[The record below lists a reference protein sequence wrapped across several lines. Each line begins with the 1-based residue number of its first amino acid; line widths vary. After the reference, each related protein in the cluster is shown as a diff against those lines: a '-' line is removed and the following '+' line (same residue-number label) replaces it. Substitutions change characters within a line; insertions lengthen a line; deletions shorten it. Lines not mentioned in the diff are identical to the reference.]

1 MRMIPRASL
10 RWPRLRRPAI
20 APAIIAMLS
29 LAAVTFTAA
38 PASGQ
43 GMAAVPNGARTAS
56 NGPTTTDF
64 MVDGVHVVL
73 RQTTANDVVA
83 ANLYLLGGTRQLTPE
98 TQGIEAMLLIASE
111 RGTKKFSKEA
121 LRGLTARLG
130 SDIVIDPAVDWTMI
144 GSRGLRDSFDSTW
157 MVLADRVTAPRLDSA
172 EVERVREQI
181 LSDVSTRRDSPD
193 ALVEALADSVTW
205 QGHPYALQPLGTAE
219 SIAHITLADLRQYER
234 EQMNTSRMLLVIV
247 GNVDRA
253 KVEQLVHATIGKQP
267 RGSYRWT
274 PPPTLQTG
282 TPSLTVVARS
292 LPTNYILGY
301 YAGPPASSS
310 DYPALRVA
318 TAVLSGRL
326 FSEIRSRRNLTYAV
340 DAPFIERAASAGG
353 LYVTTT
359 APDTT
364 LALMRT
370 EVRRLQEDEIDPS
383 GLERLVQ
390 QFITEYFLNNETKAA
405 QADFIARAV
414 LYRGSA
420 LAADRFVDELRAVR
434 PEDVRRVA
442 RTYMRGVHFAYV
454 GDPAEAPRRAEAG
467 F

>member
-1 MRMIPRASL
+1 
-10 RWPRLRRPAI
+10 
-20 APAIIAMLS
+20 
-29 LAAVTFTAA
+29 LAATALALYALMLGAGTAGAQAA
-38 PASGQ
+38 PL
-43 GMAAVPNGARTAS
+43 PNGARGA
-56 NGPTTTDF
+56 NGRAAGPTTTDF
-64 MVDGVHVVL
+64 MVDGVHVIL
-73 RQTTANDVVA
+73 RQSTANDVVA
-83 ANLYLLGGTRQLTPE
+83 ANLYLLGGTRQLTPG

-111 RGTKKFSKEA
+111 RGTRKFSKEA
-121 LRGLTARLG
+121 LRALTARLG
-130 SDIVIDPAVDWTMI
+130 SDIVIDPGVDWTMI
-144 GSRGLRDSFDSTW
+144 GARSLRDSFDSTW
-157 MVLADRVTAPRLDSA
+157 VVLADRVTAPRLDST

-193 ALVEALADSVTW
+193 ALVSALADSATW
-205 QGHPYALQPLGTAE
+205 AGHPYALEPLGTTE
-219 SIAHITLADLRQYER
+219 SISHITLAQLRDYER
-234 EQMNTSRMLLVIV
+234 EQMTTSRMLLVVV

-253 KVEQLVHATIGKQP
+253 KVEQLVHATIGRQP
-267 RGSYRWT
+267 RGNYRWT
-274 PPPTLQTG
+274 PPPTLPTG
-282 TPSLTVVARS
+282 TPSLTVAARS
-292 LPTNYILGY
+292 LPTNYLLGY

-359 APDTT
+359 QPETT
-364 LALMRT
+364 LALMRA
-370 EVRRLQEDEIDPS
+370 EVKRLQEDEIDPS

-390 QFITEYFLNNETKAA
+390 QFITEYFLNNETNAA

-434 PEDVRRVA
+434 PEDVKRVA

>member
-1 MRMIPRASL
+1 MNRHMRMIGAAATFCASAL
-10 RWPRLRRPAI
+10 VAGKIAAQGASAPNGNQTANGRPA
-20 APAIIAMLS
+20 
-29 LAAVTFTAA
+29 
-38 PASGQ
+38 
-43 GMAAVPNGARTAS
+43 
-56 NGPTTTDF
+56 GPTTTDF

-111 RGTKKFSKEA
+111 RGTKKFSKDA
-121 LRGLTARLG
+121 LRALTARLG
-130 SDIVIDPAVDWTMI
+130 SDIVIDPGVDWTMI
-144 GSRGLRDSFDSTW
+144 GARSLRDSFDSTW
-157 MVLADRVTAPRLDSA
+157 VVLADRVTSPRLDSA

-181 LSDVSTRRDSPD
+181 LSEVSTRRDSPD
-193 ALVEALADSVTW
+193 ALVSALADSATW
-205 QGHPYALQPLGTAE
+205 QGHPYALEPLGTAE
-219 SIAHITLADLRQYER
+219 TISRITLAQLRNYER
-234 EQMNTSRMLLVIV
+234 DQMNTSRMLLVVV

-253 KVEQLVHATIGKQP
+253 KIEQLVHATIGKQP

-274 PPPTLQTG
+274 PPPTLPTG
-282 TPSLTVVARS
+282 TPSLTIAPRS
-292 LPTNYILGY
+292 LPTNYLLGY

-359 APDTT
+359 APETT

-370 EVRRLQEDEIDPS
+370 EVKRLQEDEIDPS

-390 QFITEYFLNNETKAA
+390 QFITEYFLNNETNAA

-434 PEDVRRVA
+434 PEDVKRVA

-454 GDPAEAPRRAEAG
+454 GDPAAAPRRAEAG

>member
-1 MRMIPRASL
+1 MTVLPGSRAGMPR
-10 RWPRLRRPAI
+10 PRRAVLAALI
-20 APAIIAMLS
+20 
-29 LAAVTFTAA
+29 LAAVAGAA
-38 PASGQ
+38 PVRGQ
-43 GMAAVPNGARTAS
+43 A
-56 NGPTTTDF
+56 NGPAAPNAAAARAKGSGSTTTDF

-111 RGTKKFSKEA
+111 RGTKRFSKEA
-121 LRGLTARLG
+121 LRALTARLG
-130 SDIVIDPAVDWTMI
+130 SDIVIDPAVDWSMI
-144 GSRGLRDSFDSTW
+144 GARSLRDSFDSTW

-193 ALVEALADSVTW
+193 ALVAALADSATW
-205 QGHPYALQPLGTAE
+205 QGHPYALQPLGTLE
-219 SIAHITLADLRQYER
+219 SLTRITLADLRKYER
-234 EQMNTSRMLLVIV
+234 EQMVTSRMLLVVV

-253 KVEQLVHATIGKQP
+253 KIEQLVHATIGKQP

-274 PPPTLQTG
+274 PPPTLPTG
-282 TPSLTVVARS
+282 MPSLTIAPRS
-292 LPTNYILGY
+292 LPTNYLLGY

-340 DAPFIERAASAGG
+340 DAPFVERAASAGG

-364 LALMRT
+364 LALMRA
-370 EVRRLQEDEIDPS
+370 EVKRLQEDEIDPS

-390 QFITEYFLNNETKAA
+390 QFITEYFLNNETNAA

-434 PEDVRRVA
+434 PEDVKRIA
-442 RTYMRGVHFAYV
+442 RTYMRGVRFAYV
-454 GDPAEAPRRAEAG
+454 GDPAQAPRRAEAG

>member
-1 MRMIPRASL
+1 MTVLGPRSGRASRL
-10 RWPRLRRPAI
+10 PRF
-20 APAIIAMLS
+20 
-29 LAAVTFTAA
+29 AAVVLCLASIAGGAPLAGQAGAGTA
-38 PASGQ
+38 
-43 GMAAVPNGARTAS
+43 PNGAAAKPAS
-56 NGPTTTDF
+56 STTTDF

-111 RGTKKFSKEA
+111 RGTKRFSKDA
-121 LRGLTARLG
+121 LRALTARLG
-130 SDIVIDPAVDWTMI
+130 SDIVIDPAVDWSMI
-144 GSRGLRDSFDSTW
+144 GARSLRDSFDSTW

-193 ALVEALADSVTW
+193 ALVAALADSVTW
-205 QGHPYALQPLGTAE
+205 QGHPYALEPLGTAE
-219 SIAHITLADLRQYER
+219 SISRITLADLRKYER
-234 EQMNTSRMLLVIV
+234 EQMVTSRMLLVVV

-253 KVEQLVHATIGKQP
+253 KIEQLVHATIGKQP

-274 PPPTLQTG
+274 PPPTLQPG
-282 TPSLTVVARS
+282 TPSLTVAARS
-292 LPTNYILGY
+292 LPTNYLLGY

-340 DAPFIERAASAGG
+340 DAPFVERAASAGG

-359 APDTT
+359 SPDTT
-364 LALMRT
+364 LALMRA
-370 EVRRLQEDEIDPS
+370 EVKRLQEDEIDPS

-390 QFITEYFLNNETKAA
+390 QFITEYFLNNETNAA

-434 PEDVRRVA
+434 PEDVKRIA

-454 GDPAEAPRRAEAG
+454 GDPAQAPRRAEAG

>member
-1 MRMIPRASL
+1 MSPRMHFLATAFALCASVL
-10 RWPRLRRPAI
+10 GAGS
-20 APAIIAMLS
+20 A
-29 LAAVTFTAA
+29 LAQAA
-38 PASGQ
+38 PP
-43 GMAAVPNGARTAS
+43 PNGARGA
-56 NGPTTTDF
+56 NGRAAGPTTTDF
-64 MVDGVHVVL
+64 MVDGVHVIL
-73 RQTTANDVVA
+73 RQSTANDVVA

-111 RGTKKFSKEA
+111 RGTRKFSKEA
-121 LRGLTARLG
+121 LRALTARLG
-130 SDIVIDPAVDWTMI
+130 SDIVIDPGVDWTMI
-144 GSRGLRDSFDSTW
+144 GARSLRDSFDSTW
-157 MVLADRVTAPRLDSA
+157 VVLADRVTAPRLDST

-193 ALVEALADSVTW
+193 ALVSALADSATW
-205 QGHPYALQPLGTAE
+205 QGHPYALEPLGTAE
-219 SIAHITLADLRQYER
+219 SISHITLAQLREYER
-234 EQMNTSRMLLVIV
+234 DQMTTSRMLLVVV

-267 RGSYRWT
+267 RGNYRWT
-274 PPPTLQTG
+274 PPPTLPTG
-282 TPSLTVVARS
+282 TPSLTVAARS
-292 LPTNYILGY
+292 LPTNYLLGY

-359 APDTT
+359 QPETT
-364 LALMRT
+364 LVLMRA
-370 EVRRLQEDEIDPS
+370 EVKRLQEDEIDPS

-390 QFITEYFLNNETKAA
+390 QFITEYFLNNETNAA

-434 PEDVRRVA
+434 PEDVKRVA

>member
-1 MRMIPRASL
+1 MSARF
-10 RWPRLRRPAI
+10 AI
-20 APAIIAMLS
+20 VACLTAMATVAPNAFAQ
-29 LAAVTFTAA
+29 AVAADGGAVTTTR
-38 PASGQ
+38 P
-43 GMAAVPNGARTAS
+43 
-56 NGPTTTDF
+56 GPTTTDF
-64 MVDGVHVVL
+64 LVDGVHVVL

-83 ANLYLLGGTRQLTPE
+83 ANLYLLGGSRQLTAE

-111 RGTKKFSKEA
+111 RGTKRFSKQA
-121 LRGLTARLG
+121 LRALTARLG
-130 SDIVIDPAVDWTMI
+130 SDIVINPGPDWTMI
-144 GSRGLRDSFDSTW
+144 GARSLRDSFDSTW

-181 LSDVSTRRDSPD
+181 LSDISTRRDSPD
-193 ALVEALADSVTW
+193 ALVEALADSATW
-205 QGHPYALQPLGTAE
+205 EGHPYALEPFGTTE
-219 SIAHITLADLRQYER
+219 SIRKITLAGLRNYQR
-234 EQMNTSRMLLVIV
+234 DQMNTSRMLLVVV
-247 GNVDRA
+247 GNIDRV
-253 KVEQLVHATIGKQP
+253 KIEQLIHTSIGKQP
-267 RGSYRWT
+267 RGNYRWT
-274 PPPTLQTG
+274 PPPTLATKA
-282 TPSLTVVARS
+282 PSLTIAARA
-292 LPTNYILGY
+292 LPTNYLLGY
-301 YAGPPASSS
+301 FAGPPASSS
-310 DYPALRVA
+310 DYPALRVT

-340 DAPFIERAASAGG
+340 NAPFIERAASAGG

-370 EVRRLQEDEIDPS
+370 EVRRLQQDEIDPS

-390 QFITEYFLNNETKAA
+390 QFITEYFLDNETSAA

-434 PEDVRRVA
+434 PEDVKRIA
-442 RTYMRGVHFAYV
+442 RTYMRGISFAYV
-454 GDPAEAPRRAEAG
+454 GDPAAAPRRAEAG

>member
-1 MRMIPRASL
+1 MTARAAMLDRRSSPFRAAAAAVLLVVLAVSGETARGQASL
-10 RWPRLRRPAI
+10 PNGTTPATRPA
-20 APAIIAMLS
+20 
-29 LAAVTFTAA
+29 
-38 PASGQ
+38 
-43 GMAAVPNGARTAS
+43 
-56 NGPTTTDF
+56 GPTTTDF

-111 RGTKKFSKEA
+111 RGTKRFSKEA
-121 LRGLTARLG
+121 LRALTARLG
-130 SDIVIDPAVDWTMI
+130 SDIVIDPAVDWSMI
-144 GSRGLRDSFDSTW
+144 GARSLRDSFDSTW
-157 MVLADRVTAPRLDSA
+157 VVLADRVTAPRLDSA

-193 ALVEALADSVTW
+193 ALVAALADSATW

-219 SIAHITLADLRQYER
+219 SLARITLADLRAYER
-234 EQMNTSRMLLVIV
+234 EQMVTSRMLLVVV

-253 KVEQLVHATIGKQP
+253 KIEQLVHATIGKQP

-274 PPPTLQTG
+274 PPPTLPTG
-282 TPSLTVVARS
+282 TPSLTIAPRS
-292 LPTNYILGY
+292 LPTNYLLGY

-318 TAVLSGRL
+318 SAVLSGRL

-340 DAPFIERAASAGG
+340 DAPFVERAASAGG

-364 LALMRT
+364 LALMRA
-370 EVRRLQEDEIDPS
+370 EVKRLQEDEIDPS

-390 QFITEYFLNNETKAA
+390 QFITEYFLNNETNAA

-434 PEDVRRVA
+434 PEDVMRIA

-454 GDPAEAPRRAEAG
+454 GNPAEAPRRAEAG

>member
-1 MRMIPRASL
+1 MFRFGAALCALALAATGAGAGAQAVSPPNGERGANG
-10 RWPRLRRPAI
+10 RPA
-20 APAIIAMLS
+20 
-29 LAAVTFTAA
+29 
-38 PASGQ
+38 
-43 GMAAVPNGARTAS
+43 
-56 NGPTTTDF
+56 GPTTTDF

-111 RGTKKFSKEA
+111 RGTRKFSKEA
-121 LRGLTARLG
+121 LRALTARLG
-130 SDIVIDPAVDWTMI
+130 SDIVIDPGVDWTMI
-144 GSRGLRDSFDSTW
+144 GARSLRDSFDSTW

-193 ALVEALADSVTW
+193 ALVSALADSATW
-205 QGHPYALQPLGTAE
+205 QGHPYALEPLGTAA
-219 SIAHITLADLRQYER
+219 SIAGITLAQLRGYQR
-234 EQMNTSRMLLVIV
+234 DQMNTSRMLLIVV

-253 KVEQLVHATIGKQP
+253 KIEQLVHATIGKQP

-274 PPPTLQTG
+274 PPPPLPTG
-282 TPSLTVVARS
+282 TPSLTIAARS
-292 LPTNYILGY
+292 LPTNYLLGY
-301 YAGPPASSS
+301 YAGPPASSA

-364 LALMRT
+364 LALMRA
-370 EVRRLQEDEIDPS
+370 EVKRLQEDEIDPS

-390 QFITEYFLNNETKAA
+390 QFITEYFLNNETNAA

-434 PEDVRRVA
+434 PEDVKRVA
-442 RTYMRGVHFAYV
+442 RTYMRGVRFAYV

>member
-1 MRMIPRASL
+1 
-10 RWPRLRRPAI
+10 
-20 APAIIAMLS
+20 
-29 LAAVTFTAA
+29 LAATALALYALMLGAGTAGAQAA
-38 PASGQ
+38 PL
-43 GMAAVPNGARTAS
+43 PNGARGA
-56 NGPTTTDF
+56 NGRAAGPTTTDF
-64 MVDGVHVVL
+64 MVDGVHVIL
-73 RQTTANDVVA
+73 RQSTANDVVA
-83 ANLYLLGGTRQLTPE
+83 ANLYLLGGTRQLTPG
-98 TQGIEAMLLIASE
+98 TQGIEARLLIASE
-111 RGTKKFSKEA
+111 RGTRKFSKEA
-121 LRGLTARLG
+121 LRALTARLG
-130 SDIVIDPAVDWTMI
+130 SDIVIDPGVDWTMI
-144 GSRGLRDSFDSTW
+144 GARSLRDSFDSTW
-157 MVLADRVTAPRLDSA
+157 VVLADRVTAPRLDST

-193 ALVEALADSVTW
+193 ALVAALADSATW
-205 QGHPYALQPLGTAE
+205 TGHPYALEPLGTTE
-219 SIAHITLADLRQYER
+219 SISHITLAQLRDYER
-234 EQMNTSRMLLVIV
+234 EQMTTSRMLLVVV

-253 KVEQLVHATIGKQP
+253 KVEQLVHATIGRQP
-267 RGSYRWT
+267 RGNYRWT
-274 PPPTLQTG
+274 PPPTLPTG
-282 TPSLTVVARS
+282 TPSLTVAARS
-292 LPTNYILGY
+292 LPTNYLLGY

-359 APDTT
+359 QPETT
-364 LALMRT
+364 LALMRA
-370 EVRRLQEDEIDPS
+370 EVKRLQEDEIDPS

-390 QFITEYFLNNETKAA
+390 QFITEYFLNNETNAA

-434 PEDVRRVA
+434 PEDVKRVA

>member
-1 MRMIPRASL
+1 MSRRAKSEAASAVL
-10 RWPRLRRPAI
+10 CIGLLAVASVARAQ
-20 APAIIAMLS
+20 
-29 LAAVTFTAA
+29 AAVAAPNA
-38 PASGQ
+38 PASMRPRAG
-43 GMAAVPNGARTAS
+43 GA
-56 NGPTTTDF
+56 TTTDF

-83 ANLYLLGGTRQLTPE
+83 ANLYLLGGTRQLTRE
-98 TQGIEAMLLIASE
+98 TQGIEAMLLITSE
-111 RGTKKFSKEA
+111 RGTKRFSKEA

-130 SDIVIDPAVDWTMI
+130 SDIVIDPSVDWTMI
-144 GSRGLRDSFDSTW
+144 GARSLRDSFDSTW
-157 MVLADRVTAPRLDSA
+157 MVLADRVTAPRLDSSD
-172 EVERVREQI
+172 VERVREQI
-181 LSDVSTRRDSPD
+181 LSDISTRRDSPD
-193 ALVEALADSVTW
+193 ALVAALADSATW
-205 QGHPYALQPLGTAE
+205 EGHPYSFEPLGTVE
-219 SIAHITLADLRQYER
+219 SIARISVAELRAYQR
-234 EQMNTSRMLLVIV
+234 DQMNTSRMLLVVV

-253 KVEQLVHATIGKQP
+253 KIEGLIHTTIGKQP
-267 RGSYRWT
+267 RGNYKWT
-274 PPPTLQTG
+274 APPTLPTR
-282 TPSLTVVARS
+282 TPSLAIVART
-292 LPTNYILGY
+292 LPTNYLLGY

-310 DYPALRVA
+310 DYPALRVT

-340 DAPFIERAASAGG
+340 DAPFVERAASAGG

-359 APDTT
+359 APETT

-370 EVRRLQEDEIDPS
+370 EVKRLQEDEIDPS

-390 QFITEYFLNNETKAA
+390 QFITEYFLNNETSAA

-420 LAADRFVDELRAVR
+420 LAADRFIDELRAVR

-442 RTYMRGVHFAYV
+442 RTYIKGVRFGYV
-454 GDPAEAPRRAEAG
+454 GDPAAAPRRAEAG

>member
-1 MRMIPRASL
+1 MIGRAIQWMRGPIASVTV
-10 RWPRLRRPAI
+10 AV
-20 APAIIAMLS
+20 
-29 LAAVTFTAA
+29 LAVSGSGCRVAAQAAA
-38 PASGQ
+38 PVMPNATAWVNTK
-43 GMAAVPNGARTAS
+43 AAEA
-56 NGPTTTDF
+56 TTTDF
-64 MVDGVHVVL
+64 LVDGVHVVL

-83 ANLYLLGGTRQLTPE
+83 ANLYLLGGTRQLTPA
-98 TQGIEAMLLIASE
+98 TQGIETMLLIASE
-111 RGTKKFSKEA
+111 RGTRHFSKEA

-130 SDIVIDPAVDWTMI
+130 SDIVIDPGVDWTMI
-144 GSRGLRDSFDSTW
+144 GARSLRDTFDSTW

-181 LSDVSTRRDSPD
+181 LSDISTRRDSPD
-193 ALVEALADSVTW
+193 ALVTALADSVTW
-205 QGHPYALQPLGTAE
+205 QGHPYALEPFGTAE
-219 SIAHITLADLRQYER
+219 SIGRITVADLRNYQR
-234 EQMNTSRMLLVIV
+234 DQINTSRMLLVVV

-253 KVEQLVHATIGKQP
+253 RIEQLVHSTIGKQP
-267 RGSYRWT
+267 TGNYRWT
-274 PPPTLQTG
+274 PPPTLATG
-282 TPSLTVVARS
+282 TPSLTIAARG
-292 LPTNYILGY
+292 LPTNYLLGY

-318 TAVLSGRL
+318 AAVLSGRL

-359 APDTT
+359 APETT
-364 LALMRT
+364 LGLMRA
-370 EVRRLQEDEIDPS
+370 EVSRLQADEIDPS

-390 QFITEYFLNNETKAA
+390 QFITEYFLNNETNAA
-405 QADFIARAV
+405 QADFIVRAV

-420 LAADRFVDELRAVR
+420 LAADRFVDELRAVT
-434 PEDVRRVA
+434 PADVKRIA

-454 GDPAEAPRRAEAG
+454 GDPAAAPRNAEAG

>member
-1 MRMIPRASL
+1 MFAKVLARRLLL
-10 RWPRLRRPAI
+10 RGAAAAVLCVSAVAGARPARAQGT
-20 APAIIAMLS
+20 APA
-29 LAAVTFTAA
+29 T
-38 PASGQ
+38 PDGAS
-43 GMAAVPNGARTAS
+43 AKAS
-56 NGPTTTDF
+56 GPTTTDF

-111 RGTKKFSKEA
+111 RGTKRFSKDA
-121 LRGLTARLG
+121 LRALTARLG
-130 SDIVIDPAVDWTMI
+130 SDIVIDPAVDWSMI
-144 GSRGLRDSFDSTW
+144 GARSLRDSFDSTW

-193 ALVEALADSVTW
+193 ALVAALADSATW
-205 QGHPYALQPLGTAE
+205 QGHPYALQPLGTME
-219 SIAHITLADLRQYER
+219 SITRITLADLKKYER
-234 EQMNTSRMLLVIV
+234 EQMVTSRMLLVVV

-253 KVEQLVHATIGKQP
+253 KIEQLVHATIGKQP

-274 PPPTLQTG
+274 PPPTLPTG
-282 TPSLTVVARS
+282 MPSLTIAPRS
-292 LPTNYILGY
+292 LPTNYLLGY

-340 DAPFIERAASAGG
+340 DAPFVERAASAGG

-359 APDTT
+359 VPDTT
-364 LALMRT
+364 LALMRA
-370 EVRRLQEDEIDPS
+370 EVKRLQEDEIDPS

-390 QFITEYFLNNETKAA
+390 QFITEYFLNNETNAA

-434 PEDVRRVA
+434 PEDVKRIA
-442 RTYMRGVHFAYV
+442 RTYMRGVRFAYV
-454 GDPAEAPRRAEAG
+454 GDPAQAPRRAEAG